1 MDFAFLASFPSM
13 ILLTPPAPRRFK
25 TYHGAT
31 PGLSFV
37 EHLSLKNNRANLRFE
52 RDPDRRQEM
61 LTIIWVLQCKHER
74 YMAAHP
80 ELVEKERVEEALAEV
95 RRKEKAVRER
105 VLVFVRWVTAERIKL
120 LREFEGA
127 GEGGGG
133 RC

>member
-1 MDFAFLASFPSM
+1 
-13 ILLTPPAPRRFK
+13 
-25 TYHGAT
+25 
-31 PGLSFV
+31 
-37 EHLSLKNNRANLRFE
+37 
-52 RDPDRRQEM
+52 
-61 LTIIWVLQCKHER
+61 
-74 YMAAHP
+74 MAAHP

-133 RC
+133 GVSVTGTGSGPGTRL